1 MITKVLSERYSHNPI
16 VRKLQGYYEL
26 MKPRVM
32 SLVIFTA
39 FVGMFLAP
47 GQIEYLNY
55 IFVILAIAIGA
66 GSSASINMWFDED
79 IDRTMERT
87 KTRPIPLGIV
97 TKNEALVLG
106 IFSGIIS
113 LLLMQWF
120 ANPLATSL
128 LLFTILFYI
137 FIYTFWLKRTTS
149 LNIVIGGAAGAIPP
163 IIGWTAVSPEI
174 SFLPI
179 SMFLII
185 FFWTPPHFWALS
197 VYRYND
203 YENAKVPMLPNVK
216 SIYDTKKQIVYYTAL
231 LIIFSYSPYLDKN
244 IGLIYFVIA
253 TMLNFILF
261 SSSIKLRK
269 TKENKSKPNKEGLK
283 FFALSIFYLFSLF
296 SALVIDH
303 LIKI

>member
-1 MITKVLSERYSHNPI
+1 
-16 VRKLQGYYEL
+16 

-47 GQIEYLNY
+47 GQINY
-55 IFVILAIAIGA
+55 INYFIVIIAIAIGA

-79 IDRTMERT
+79 IDRSMERT

-106 IFSGIIS
+106 IFTGIIS

-120 ANPLATSL
+120 SNSLATSL

-137 FIYTFWLKRTTS
+137 FIYTFWLKRTTP

-163 IIGWTAVSPEI
+163 IIGWTAVTPQI
-174 SFLPI
+174 SFLPL

-197 VYRYND
+197 VYRFND

-216 SIYDTKKQIVYYTAL
+216 SISDTKKQIVYYSL
-231 LIIFSYSPYLDKN
+231 ILIICSYLPIIDSN
-244 IGLIYFVIA
+244 VGLVYFAIA
-253 TMLNFILF
+253 TILNLVLLK
-261 SSSIKLRK
+261 SSFKLK
-269 TKENKSKPNKEGLK
+269 NTKEKKLQPNTEGLK
-283 FFALSIFYLFSLF
+283 FFILSIFYLFSLF
-296 SALVIDH
+296 SGLLIDNLV
-303 LIKI
+303 

>member
-1 MITKVLSERYSHNPI
+1 METKTLSQRYSHNLLI
-16 VRKLQGYYEL
+16 RKLQGYYEL

-32 SLVIFTA
+32 TLVIFTA

-47 GQIEYLNY
+47 GQIEYFNFL
-55 IFVILAIAIGA
+55 IIIIAIAIGA
-66 GSSASINMWFDED
+66 GSSAAINMWFDED
-79 IDRTMERT
+79 IDRAMDRT
-87 KTRPIPLGIV
+87 KNRPIPLGIV
-97 TKNEALVLG
+97 SKNEALVLG
-106 IFSGIIS
+106 IFTGIIS

-120 ANPLATSL
+120 SNPLATSL

-197 VYRYND
+197 VYRFND
-203 YENAKVPMLPNVK
+203 YENAKLPMLPNVK
-216 SIYDTKKQIVYYTAL
+216 SIEDTKKQIVYYTL
-231 LIIFSYSPYLDKN
+231 VLIIFSYFPYIDQN
-244 IGLIYFVIA
+244 IGMIYLFIITV
-253 TMLNFILF
+253 LNFFLL
-261 SSSIKLRK
+261 SNAIKLKK
-269 TKENKSKPNKEGLK
+269 TKEIKFKPNAEGLK

-296 SALVIDH
+296 GGLLIDH
-303 LIKI
+303 FISI

>member
-1 MITKVLSERYSHNPI
+1 MNISSSEANYSENFYIRKV
-16 VRKLQGYYEL
+16 QGYYEL

-39 FVGMFLAP
+39 FVGMFLSP
-47 GQIEYLNY
+47 NTLPLINY
-55 IFVILAIAIGA
+55 IFVIIAIAFGA

-79 IDRTMERT
+79 IDKDMERT

-106 IFSGIIS
+106 IFTGIIS
-113 LLLMQWF
+113 LILMQWF
-120 ANPLATSL
+120 SNSLATSL
-128 LLFTILFYI
+128 LIFTILFYI

-163 IIGWTAVSPEI
+163 MIGWVAVTPEI

-203 YENAKVPMLPNVK
+203 YQNVNIPMLPNVK
-216 SIYDTKKQIVYYTAL
+216 SIKETKNQIVFYTIIL
-231 LIIFSYSPYLDKN
+231 IFSSYLPLVSTKV
-244 IGLIYFVIA
+244 GLIYF
-253 TMLNFILF
+253 FI
-261 SSSIKLRK
+261 SSILNGVLLLSVFKLK
-269 TKENKSKPNKEGLK
+269 KSPEQKNIPNKEGLK
-283 FFALSIFYLFSLF
+283 FFAISIFYLFSLF
-296 SALVIDH
+296 SSLLIDK
-303 LIKI
+303 LFLL

>member
-1 MITKVLSERYSHNPI
+1 MNTKASLENYSDI
-16 VRKLQGYYEL
+16 LLVRKLQGYFEL

-47 GQIEYLNY
+47 GRIEYLNY

-106 IFSGIIS
+106 IFLGIIS

-244 IGLIYFVIA
+244 IGLIYFIIA
-253 TMLNFILF
+253 TILNFILL

-269 TKENKSKPNKEGLK
+269 TKEKKSKPNKEGLK

>member
-1 MITKVLSERYSHNPI
+1 MNTKVSIEKYSQNLF
-16 VRKLQGYYEL
+16 VRKIQGYFEL

-47 GQIEYLNY
+47 GQILYIEY
-55 IFVILAIAIGA
+55 IFVIIAIAIGA

-79 IDRTMERT
+79 IDRSMERT

-97 TKNEALVLG
+97 SKNEALVLG
-106 IFSGIIS
+106 IFTGIIS

-120 ANPLATSL
+120 SNSLATSL

-163 IIGWTAVSPEI
+163 IIGWTAVTAEI

-197 VYRYND
+197 VYRFND

-216 SIYDTKKQIVYYTAL
+216 SIQDTKKQIVYYSLILIVFSYFPIIDKNVGLVYL
-231 LIIFSYSPYLDKN
+231 LIASI
-244 IGLIYFVIA
+244 
-253 TMLNFILF
+253 LNVILF
-261 SSSIKLRK
+261 KSAIKLK
-269 TKENKSKPNKEGLK
+269 NTKEKKSQPNSEGLK

-296 SALVIDH
+296 SALLIDH

>member
-1 MITKVLSERYSHNPI
+1 MNTKVSIDKYSQNLF
-16 VRKLQGYYEL
+16 VRKIQGYFEL

-47 GQIEYLNY
+47 GQILYIEY
-55 IFVILAIAIGA
+55 IFVIIAIAIGA

-79 IDRTMERT
+79 IDRSMERT

-97 TKNEALVLG
+97 SKNEALVLG
-106 IFSGIIS
+106 IFTGIIS
-113 LLLMQWF
+113 LILMQWF
-120 ANPLATSL
+120 SNSLATSL

-163 IIGWTAVSPEI
+163 IIGWTAVTPEI

-197 VYRYND
+197 VYRFND

-216 SIYDTKKQIVYYTAL
+216 SIQDTKKQIVYYSLILIVFSYFPIIDKNVGLVYL
-231 LIIFSYSPYLDKN
+231 LITSI
-244 IGLIYFVIA
+244 
-253 TMLNFILF
+253 LNVILF
-261 SSSIKLRK
+261 KSAIKLK
-269 TKENKSKPNKEGLK
+269 NTKEKKSQPNSEGLK

-296 SALVIDH
+296 SALLIDH

>member
-1 MITKVLSERYSHNPI
+1 MNTKASIENYSDI
-16 VRKLQGYYEL
+16 LLVRKLQGYFEL

-47 GQIEYLNY
+47 DRIEYLNY

-163 IIGWTAVSPEI
+163 IIGWTAVSSEI

-253 TMLNFILF
+253 SILNFILL

-269 TKENKSKPNKEGLK
+269 TKEKKSKPNKEGLK

>member
-1 MITKVLSERYSHNPI
+1 MNTKVSIEKYSQNLF
-16 VRKLQGYYEL
+16 VRKIQGYFEL

-47 GQIEYLNY
+47 GQILYIEY
-55 IFVILAIAIGA
+55 IFVIIAIAIGA

-79 IDRTMERT
+79 IDRSMERT

-97 TKNEALVLG
+97 SKNEALVLG
-106 IFSGIIS
+106 IFTGIIS

-120 ANPLATSL
+120 SNSLATSL

-163 IIGWTAVSPEI
+163 IIGWTAVTPEI

-197 VYRYND
+197 VYRFND

-216 SIYDTKKQIVYYTAL
+216 SIQDTKKQIVYYSLILIVFSYFPIIDKNVGLVYL
-231 LIIFSYSPYLDKN
+231 LIASI
-244 IGLIYFVIA
+244 
-253 TMLNFILF
+253 LNVILF
-261 SSSIKLRK
+261 KSAIKLK
-269 TKENKSKPNKEGLK
+269 NTKEKKSQPNSEGLK

-296 SALVIDH
+296 SALLIDH

>member
-1 MITKVLSERYSHNPI
+1 MNTKVSIEKYSQNLF
-16 VRKLQGYYEL
+16 VRKIQGYFEL

-47 GQIEYLNY
+47 GQILYIEY
-55 IFVILAIAIGA
+55 IFVIIAIAIGA

-79 IDRTMERT
+79 IDRSMERT

-97 TKNEALVLG
+97 SKNEALVLG
-106 IFSGIIS
+106 IFTGIIS

-120 ANPLATSL
+120 SNSLATSL

-163 IIGWTAVSPEI
+163 IIGWTAVTPEI

-197 VYRYND
+197 VYRFND

-216 SIYDTKKQIVYYTAL
+216 SIQDTKKQIVYYSLILIVFSYFPIIDKNVGLVYL
-231 LIIFSYSPYLDKN
+231 LIASI
-244 IGLIYFVIA
+244 
-253 TMLNFILF
+253 LNVILF
-261 SSSIKLRK
+261 KSAIKLK
-269 TKENKSKPNKEGLK
+269 NTKEKKSQPNSEGLK
-283 FFALSIFYLFSLF
+283 FFALSILYLFSLF
-296 SALVIDH
+296 SALLIDH

>member
-1 MITKVLSERYSHNPI
+1 
-16 VRKLQGYYEL
+16 

-47 GQIEYLNY
+47 GQIEYMNY
-55 IFVILAIAIGA
+55 IIVILAIAIGA

-79 IDRTMERT
+79 IDRAMERT

-97 TKNEALVLG
+97 SKNEALVLG
-106 IFSGIIS
+106 IITGIIS

-120 ANPLATSL
+120 TNPLATSL

-137 FIYTFWLKRTTS
+137 FIYTFWLKRSTP

-174 SFLPI
+174 NLLPI

-197 VYRYND
+197 VYRFND
-203 YENAKVPMLPNVK
+203 YQKAKVPMLPNVK
-216 SIYDTKKQIVYYTAL
+216 SIEDTKNQIVYYTIA
-231 LIIFSYSPYLDKN
+231 LIIFSYLPYIDQN
-244 IGLIYFVIA
+244 IGLIYLTLA
-253 TMLNFILF
+253 TILNFILL
-261 SSSIKLRK
+261 SSSIKLK
-269 TKENKSKPNKEGLK
+269 KSKEKKSKPNTEGLK

-296 SALVIDH
+296 SALLIDH
-303 LIKI
+303 LIRI

>member
-1 MITKVLSERYSHNPI
+1 MNIKTLTEGYSHNFFI
-16 VRKLQGYYEL
+16 RKLQGYYEL

-47 GQIEYLNY
+47 GQIEYMNY
-55 IFVILAIAIGA
+55 IIVILAIAIGA
-66 GSSASINMWFDED
+66 GSSAAINMWFDED
-79 IDRTMERT
+79 IDKTMERT

-97 TKNEALVLG
+97 SKNEALVLG
-106 IFSGIIS
+106 IFTGIIS
-113 LLLMQWF
+113 LILMQWF
-120 ANPLATSL
+120 SNPLSTSL

-163 IIGWTAVSPEI
+163 IIGWTAVTPEI

-197 VYRYND
+197 VYRFND

-216 SIYDTKKQIVYYTAL
+216 SIDNTKQQIVSYTL
-231 LIIFSYSPYLDKN
+231 ILIITSYLPYISESVGIIYL
-244 IGLIYFVIA
+244 GLVTI
-253 TMLNFILF
+253 LNFFLITG
-261 SSSIKLRK
+261 SIKLK
-269 TKENKSKPNKEGLK
+269 NSKEKKSLPNPEGLK
-283 FFALSIFYLFSLF
+283 FFAISIFYLFSLF
-296 SALVIDH
+296 SAMLIDH
-303 LIKI
+303 LI